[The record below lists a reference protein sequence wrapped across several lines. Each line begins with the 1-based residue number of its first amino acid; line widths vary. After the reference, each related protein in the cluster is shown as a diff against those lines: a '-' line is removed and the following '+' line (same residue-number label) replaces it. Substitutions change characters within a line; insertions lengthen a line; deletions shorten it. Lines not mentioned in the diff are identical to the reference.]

1 MSGRKSLKPPGP
13 GVGWDALGADRK
25 IIAFALIEV
34 KRECASLGQ
43 KNATPG
49 AVLSAVRELCK
60 LKLRQFRIFSC
71 LDQSFSQRA
80 HVGIVPPLSSAQPL
94 ARKRKCAYIV
104 AMNWTSII
112 QDLMASG
119 LSQSEIAAKCQTGQS
134 HISGLFRGERKQ
146 PGWQL
151 GQSLIAL
158 HAERTKS
165 EQAA

>member
-1 MSGRKSLKPPGP
+1 MRRQ
-13 GVGWDALGADRK
+13 ALGYPQ
-25 IIAFALIEV
+25 
-34 KRECASLGQ
+34 CASF
-43 KNATPG
+43 A
-49 AVLSAVRELCK
+49 SC
-60 LKLRQFRIFSC
+60 KLRQFRIFSC

-80 HVGIVPPLSSAQPL
+80 RVGIVPLLSSAQPL

-158 HAERTKS
+158 HAERTKR